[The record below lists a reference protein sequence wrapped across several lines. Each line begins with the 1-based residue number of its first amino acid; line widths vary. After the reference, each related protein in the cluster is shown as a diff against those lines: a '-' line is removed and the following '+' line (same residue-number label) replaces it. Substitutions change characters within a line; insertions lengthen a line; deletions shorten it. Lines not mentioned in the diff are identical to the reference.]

1 MKVSNQRLLNATL
14 VAAALI
20 AGWTM
25 LGWQGVVLA
34 ITVIGFWMVLQ
45 FNRATRQMRNVAD
58 RPKGM
63 VDSVVTLQSKLGH
76 GMSMADEPIK
86 AVLHYA

>member
-45 FNRATRQMRNVAD
+45 FNRATRQMRNVAGP
-58 RPKGM
+58 RAW
-63 VDSVVTLQSKLGH
+63 STAWSRC
-76 GMSMADEPIK
+76 SRSSAT
-86 AVLHYA
+86 A